1 MWRDFG
7 EAMIYIYADGASR
20 GNPGPASYGV
30 SIVTEQGE
38 VIAEFGEPLGV
49 RTNNY
54 AEYQGVIAALRYLS
68 SAQYRDITIR
78 MDSKLVIEQLSGRW
92 KVKSED
98 MRELVSEASRLL
110 GPFTAQLQWIPREQN
125 SRADELANMA
135 LDGKMIDF
143 APAKLELSGIQ
154 PRSIRAPRQ
163 HVEPTTIVLVRHG
176 HTKMT
181 ERDLIAGG
189 DGADPELS
197 ELGLQDA
204 RSAAL
209 AIGPLLEFN
218 KLPLPEVVI
227 HSPMTRTTQT
237 ASEVAKA
244 LSVEMKA
251 DARLREIGFGSWNGE
266 EMTTITAENPDLVKS
281 WQGSL
286 TVKPEGGE
294 SIADLVGRISPL
306 IAELSELYS
315 GKTVVLVSHMMPIR
329 TVTAL
334 SAKGS
339 DSLFWSVN
347 FAPGSVSILRFF
359 GTDFAE
365 QFVIN
370 SCHHLISD

>member
-1 MWRDFG
+1 
-7 EAMIYIYADGASR
+7 MIFIYADGASR

-30 SIVTEQGE
+30 SIVSDNGE
-38 VIAEFGEPLGV
+38 IIAEFGEVLGV

-68 SAQYRDITIR
+68 GTNHRVITIR

-98 MRELVSEASRLL
+98 MRELVAEASRLL
-110 GPFTAQLQWIPREQN
+110 GPFTATLEWIPREQN
-125 SRADELANMA
+125 SRADELANRA
-135 LDGKMIDF
+135 LDGEAIDF
-143 APAKLELSGIQ
+143 APAQLELAGVQ

-163 HVEPTTIVLVRHG
+163 VNEPTTIVLVRHG

-189 DGADPELS
+189 DGDDPELS
-197 ELGLQDA
+197 ELGLMDA
-204 RSAAL
+204 QGAAK
-209 AIGPLLEFN
+209 AIAPLLEFN
-218 KLPLPEVVI
+218 RLPPAELVI
-227 HSPMTRTTQT
+227 HSPMVRTTQT
-237 ASEVAKA
+237 AGVVAA
-244 LSVEMKA
+244 ELGVPLAQDE
-251 DARLREIGFGSWNGE
+251 RLREIGFGSWNGQ
-266 EMTTITAENPDLVKS
+266 EMTIIAQDNPELVRS
-281 WQGSL
+281 WQGSMS
-286 TVKPEGGE
+286 VKPDGGE
-294 SIADLVGRISPL
+294 SIADLRDRIQPL
-306 IAELSELYS
+306 LNEITQEYS

-329 TVTAL
+329 TIAAL

-359 GTDFAE
+359 GTEFAE

>member
-1 MWRDFG
+1 
-7 EAMIYIYADGASR
+7 MIFIYADGASR

-30 SIVTEQGE
+30 SIVSATGE
-38 VIAEFGEPLGV
+38 IIAEFGEALGV

-68 SAQYRDITIR
+68 GTDYREITIR

-110 GPFTAQLQWIPREQN
+110 GPFQATLEWIPREQN

-135 LDGKMIDF
+135 LDGKAIEF
-143 APAKLELSGIQ
+143 APAELELAGIQ

-163 HVEPTTIVLVRHG
+163 RVEPTTIVLVRHG

-189 DGADPELS
+189 DGSDPELS
-197 ELGLQDA
+197 ELGFLDA
-204 RSAAL
+204 KAAASA
-209 AIGPLLEFN
+209 ISPLLEFN
-218 KLPLPEVVI
+218 KLPPAGLVI
-227 HSPMTRTTQT
+227 HSPMVRTTQT
-237 ASEVAKA
+237 AAEIARELN
-244 LSVEMKA
+244 LSVQSDE
-251 DARLREIGFGSWNGE
+251 RLREIGFGDWNGQ
-266 EMTTITAENPDLVKS
+266 EMTVIAQEQPEFVHA
-281 WQGSL
+281 WQGSMA
-286 TVKPEGGE
+286 VKPDGGE
-294 SIADLVGRISPL
+294 SIADLRDRITPL
-306 IAELSELYS
+306 LRELTEKYS

-329 TVTAL
+329 TITAL

-339 DSLFWSVN
+339 DSLYWSVN

-359 GTDFAE
+359 GTEFAE